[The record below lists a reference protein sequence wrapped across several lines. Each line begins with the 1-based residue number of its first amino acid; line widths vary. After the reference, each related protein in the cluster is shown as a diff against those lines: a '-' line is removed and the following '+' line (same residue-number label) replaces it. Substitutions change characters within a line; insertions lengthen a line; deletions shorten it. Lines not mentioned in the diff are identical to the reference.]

1 MGEKDIT
8 QKNFEA
14 YNDVFADIIN
24 GCLFDG
30 EEVISENSLMDA
42 QTYSQYKADDSAIH
56 EQERDVAKYWLDK
69 KCCLRLALIGVENQ
83 LAIDTDMPLR
93 IMGYDGSAYRDEMNQ
108 DELQTCQ
115 ITGQKRRV
123 KNKRYPII
131 TLVLYF
137 GKTPWKKPL
146 CLYDALDIPPRL
158 RAFVSDYKINVID
171 VPRLTD
177 KQVGKFVSDFRII
190 ADYFVQICNKK
201 EYQPNKQ
208 KIRHADGLL
217 KLKSV
222 LTNDKRYME
231 VYSTDLD
238 KMEGLDMCEVLDR
251 VESRGES
258 RGREIGKEIGKK
270 YGIETIN
277 KLYALLLAK
286 GLNDD
291 VTKAIRD
298 KTYCDYLLNKYRS
311 ALV

>member
-1 MGEKDIT
+1 M
-8 QKNFEA
+8 
-14 YNDVFADIIN
+14 
-24 GCLFDG
+24 
-30 EEVISENSLMDA
+30 
-42 QTYSQYKADDSAIH
+42 
-56 EQERDVAKYWLDK
+56 
-69 KCCLRLALIGVENQ
+69 
-83 LAIDTDMPLR
+83 
-93 IMGYDGSAYRDEMNQ
+93 
-108 DELQTCQ
+108 
-115 ITGQKRRV
+115 
-123 KNKRYPII
+123 
-131 TLVLYF
+131 
-137 GKTPWKKPL
+137 
-146 CLYDALDIPPRL
+146 YDALDIPPRL

-217 KLKSV
+217 KLMSV

-251 VESRGES
+251 VESR
-258 RGREIGKEIGKK
+258 GKK